1 MAVAAKIWN
10 RTGVQNLYRH
20 RSGIYYART
29 KVNGKPVWK
38 TLETDVFSVAKLK
51 KETELTKLRKM
62 VTAQHSASLV
72 KGTIGEARAIYL
84 ADLKNSTGI
93 KVSTVHYREQTVKAL
108 FKTWPELQDLPFKK
122 VKAADCKV
130 WAKRFFDLYSPTRFN
145 NTVDT
150 LRQILQI
157 GVKEGFLVENPAEE
171 IQKARVLQKRLILPS
186 KTQFELL
193 VRTIESAG
201 AWCSSACADLVRFL
215 AFSGC
220 RQMEAAFVKNEDID
234 FEKGCI
240 SIWGRGND
248 GTKNGEFRVIPMI
261 PEMRNMLQRL
271 VDSPHPVR
279 NAKRKDSGYIMAVV
293 ECQKAIARACE
304 KLRIP
309 RITHHDLRH
318 LFATICIE
326 SGVDIPTISR
336 WLGHKDGGVLAM
348 KTYGHLRDEHSTAQ
362 AKKVTFGS
370 TQK

>member
-1 MAVAAKIWN
+1 MAVAEKAWN

-51 KETELTKLRKM
+51 KEAEVNKLRKTA
-62 VTAQHSASLV
+62 TAQHRTSLV
-72 KGTIGEARAIYL
+72 KGTVGEARTLYL

-93 KVSTVHYREQTVKAL
+93 KASTVHYREQTVQAL

-122 VKAADCKV
+122 VKDADCKA
-130 WAKRFFDLYSPTRFN
+130 WAKHFLESYSPTRFN

-157 GVKEGFLVENPAEE
+157 GVKEGFLPENPAKE
-171 IQKARVLQKRLILPS
+171 IQKAGVWQKKLILPS

-193 VRTIESAG
+193 VKKIESAG
-201 AWCSSACADLVRFL
+201 AWCSAACADLVRFL

-220 RQMEAAFVKNEDID
+220 RQMEAAFVKNEDLD
-234 FEKGCI
+234 FEKDCI
-240 SIWGRGND
+240 TIWGHADD

-261 PEMRNMLQRL
+261 PEMRKLLQRL
-271 VDSPHPVR
+271 VASPHPVR
-279 NAKRKDSGYIMAVV
+279 NAERKGNSYIMAVV
-293 ECQKAIARACE
+293 ECQKAIDRACE
-304 KLRIP
+304 KLKMP
-309 RITHHDLRH
+309 RITHRDLRH

-348 KTYGHLRDEHSTAQ
+348 KIYGHLRDEHSIAQ
-362 AKKVTFGS
+362 AKKVTFIG
-370 TQK
+370 